1 VDPAS
6 PAEVQHDACHACSGF
21 TGPPTKSM
29 NEIPVV
35 YDVANGDVQTG
46 VFIRRGLERALRF
59 HTSDGW
65 STDLRSLEEFV
76 RLIDGEVLQD
86 SYKDEGEYVVLD
98 LPQSV
103 LVVELNGRTAITPS
117 VFVQIHAGSR
127 QAARLE
133 MARVKELIPL
143 ADEPASDEISIGF
156 WYRGGRGPRKEVRRL
171 GAPAWSE
178 GARNYPTSTRR
189 LLEPLM
195 ANLPAVLLGGRLI
208 LWHGVPGTGKTS
220 ALRTLARENAK
231 DILLEYVLDPDTFFG
246 NETGYF
252 VSVLFNDDD
261 EIEAGKTRLLV
272 LEDCDELLAADAKRQ
287 GGQGL
292 ARLLNLVDGLIG
304 QGLRIGVLITTNDPL
319 SSFHPAVSRPG
330 RCGAAIAFDAFDQ
343 EEADQWFAGEG
354 LGAQGRDKTSLA
366 ELLAIRDGRALP
378 EPRAPIGFVA
388 SAGRERRD
396 S

>member
-1 VDPAS
+1 MK
-6 PAEVQHDACHACSGF
+6 EL
-21 TGPPTKSM
+21 PT
-29 NEIPVV
+29 V
-35 YDVANGDVQTG
+35 YDIANGDVQTA

-65 STDLRSLEEFV
+65 STDRRSLEEFI
-76 RLIDGEVLQD
+76 RLIDGDVLLD
-86 SYKDEGEYVVLD
+86 SHKDEGEFVVLD

-103 LVVELNGRTAITPS
+103 LMVELNGRIAITPS
-117 VFVQIHAGSR
+117 VFVQVHASSR

-156 WYRGGRGPRKEVRRL
+156 WYRASRGPRKEVRRL
-171 GAPAWSE
+171 SAPSWSE
-178 GARNYPTSTRR
+178 GGRNYPTTTRR

-195 ANLPAVLLGGRLI
+195 ADLPAVLSGGRLI
-208 LWHGVPGTGKTS
+208 LWHGAPGTGKTS
-220 ALRTLARENAK
+220 ALRTLARESAR

-246 NETGYF
+246 NDTGYF

-261 EIEAGKTRLLV
+261 EVEEGKTRLLV
-272 LEDCDELLAADAKRQ
+272 LEDCDDLLAVDAKRQ

-319 SSFHPAVSRPG
+319 SGFHPAVSRPG
-330 RCGAAIAFDAFDQ
+330 RCGAAISFEAFDQ
-343 EEADQWFAGEG
+343 EEADQWLAGEG
-354 LGAQGRDKTSLA
+354 VEARGRVRTSLA
-366 ELLAIRDGRALP
+366 ELLAIRDGRTLP
-378 EPRAPIGFVA
+378 EPRAPIGFLSSPSRTRPRSV
-388 SAGRERRD
+388 
-396 S
+396 

>member
-1 VDPAS
+1 
-6 PAEVQHDACHACSGF
+6 
-21 TGPPTKSM
+21 M
-29 NEIPVV
+29 NEIPAV
-35 YDVANGDVQTG
+35 YDIANGDVQTA

-65 STDLRSLEEFV
+65 STDLRSLEGFV

-103 LVVELNGRTAITPS
+103 VMVELNGRTATTPS

-127 QAARLE
+127 QAAGLE

-143 ADEPASDEISIGF
+143 TDDPASDEISIGF

-178 GARNYPTSTRR
+178 SARNYPTTTRR

-195 ANLPAVLLGGRLI
+195 AHLGAVLSGGRLI
-208 LWHGVPGTGKTS
+208 LWHGIPGTGKTS
-220 ALRTLARENAK
+220 ALRTLARENAT

-246 NETGYF
+246 NDAGYF

-261 EIEAGKTRLLV
+261 EVEAGKTRVLV

-319 SSFHPAVSRPG
+319 SGFHPAVSRPG
-330 RCGAAIAFDAFDQ
+330 RCGAAIAFEAFDL
-343 EEADQWFAGEG
+343 EEADQWLAREG
-354 LGAQGRDKTSLA
+354 VDAQGRERTSLA
-366 ELLAIRDGRALP
+366 ELLAIRDGRSLP
-378 EPRAPIGFVA
+378 PPRAAIGFVT
-388 SAGRERRD
+388 SPRG
-396 S
+396 